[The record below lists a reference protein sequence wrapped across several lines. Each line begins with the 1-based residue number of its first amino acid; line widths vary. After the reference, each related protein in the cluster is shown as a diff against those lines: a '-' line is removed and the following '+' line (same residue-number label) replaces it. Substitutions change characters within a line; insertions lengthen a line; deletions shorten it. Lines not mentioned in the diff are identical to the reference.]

1 MSFNSTKTPTK
12 PTCKPKYILPAE
24 PSQGGPK
31 YYLTPE
37 LEAEFRRLFPVTMNR
52 RMMEL
57 FGISFSTLQ
66 RFKRQLGLVKNETVI
81 RKKLARQVKKI
92 CEENGYYASL
102 RGKQPSEQCQQALH
116 DKFASGWHPMK
127 AMKAKNPRK
136 YKKTMQ
142 RRSEER
148 KALVAK
154 EKKHIRWG
162 LSQSTGLHL
171 PFDIFTRSQVSHRYN
186 ALNRGYLLGNKAEFS
201 GERYV
206 IYYDDNTDR
215 SRRFEDNL
223 LADGFTIKQYS
234 MIR

>member
-1 MSFNSTKTPTK
+1 MSFNNTKTPTK
-12 PTCKPKYILPAE
+12 PRCKPKYILPAA
-24 PSQGGPK
+24 PRPGGSK

-66 RFKRQLGLVKNETVI
+66 RFKRQLGLVKNDTVI

-102 RGKQPSEQCQQALH
+102 RGKAPSDAAIAATKQMYS
-116 DKFASGWHPMK
+116 DGYHPMK
-127 AMKAKNPRK
+127 VLKVKNPRK
-136 YKKTMQ
+136 YKQTCK
-142 RRSEER
+142 RRSEQR
-148 KALVAK
+148 TALIAK
-154 EKKHIRWG
+154 ERRHVRWG
-162 LSQSTGLHL
+162 LDQTTGLHI
-171 PFDIFTRSQVSHRYN
+171 PHDNYTTSQTNRRYH
-186 ALNRGYLLGNKAEFS
+186 ASRRGYILGNKAEFS

-223 LADGFTIKQYS
+223 LADGFTIKQYPQ
-234 MIR
+234 